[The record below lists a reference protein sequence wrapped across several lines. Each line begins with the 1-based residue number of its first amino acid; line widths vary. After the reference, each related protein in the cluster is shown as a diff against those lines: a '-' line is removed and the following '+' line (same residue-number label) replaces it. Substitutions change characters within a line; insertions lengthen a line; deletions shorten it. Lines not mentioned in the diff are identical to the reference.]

1 MKIEFHYD
9 FGSPNA
15 YLVHKVIP
23 ATTARTGIEFEH
35 VPVLLGGVFKATNNV
50 SPAVSLQGIRN
61 KPEYQRI
68 ETERFCRAHGIEP
81 YKPNPHFPV
90 NTLKMMRGAVFARS
104 TDCYARYV
112 DAMYDAMWAGAE
124 SGRRRRDSKRAG
136 DRRPACARDL
146 RRHVESRGQ
155 AGADCADR
163 SVGEPRD
170 FRVTYTVCRGRDVL
184 RQGQAARRGRS
195 RAELDRD
202 TMETKAS
209 EPELALIVGGG
220 RGISARRPSRVDEF
234 SSPGR

>member
-50 SPAVSLQGIRN
+50 SPAVSLQGICN

-112 DAMYDAMWAGAE
+112 DAMYDAMWAQALKMDDDDVIASVLE
-124 SGRRRRDSKRAG
+124 TAG
-136 DRRPACARDL
+136 LPAREIFEGMSNPAVKQEL
-146 RRHVESRGQ
+146 IALTEASVNRGTF
-155 AGADCADR
+155 G
-163 SVGEPRD
+163 SPTLFVGEEMFFGKDKLRD
-170 FRVTYTVCRGRDVL
+170 AVE
-184 RQGQAARRGRS
+184 AAQS
-195 RAELDRD
+195 
-202 TMETKAS
+202 
-209 EPELALIVGGG
+209 
-220 RGISARRPSRVDEF
+220 
-234 SSPGR
+234 